1 MSWRCH
7 SMGLRSF
14 WTKVWAITSKFHTLW
29 TYPVHNQVDTDLERP
44 MSVPGSSPL
53 LKCFRFFWVTSI
65 HQETWMPISFTSFI
79 PEWGVNLPHRLVFT
93 MICDDILSDVLK
105 WFFQIQESKVTAAQL
120 TSDYKGD
127 DFTGSLTVGNPNILN
142 NSGVFVGHYLQSVTE
157 GLALGGELAYQYGPN
172 VPGGEIAVV
181 TAAARYANGSST
193 WSGSLGAGG
202 IHVCYYQKCSEQLQ
216 IGVEVETSL
225 RMMESTATIGYQVDL
240 PKADL
245 VFRGEQMLFY
255 VRNWPIWL
263 ETCQDSS

>member
-1 MSWRCH
+1 M
-7 SMGLRSF
+7 M
-14 WTKVWAITSKFHTLW
+14 KV
-29 TYPVHNQVDTDLERP
+29 LE
-44 MSVPGSSPL
+44 
-53 LKCFRFFWVTSI
+53 
-65 HQETWMPISFTSFI
+65 ISC
-79 PEWGVNLPHRLVFT
+79 NL
-93 MICDDILSDVLK
+93 
-105 WFFQIQESKVTAAQL
+105 QIQESKVTAAQL

-142 NSGVFVGHYLQSVTE
+142 SSGVLVGHYLQSITE
-157 GLALGGELAYQYGPN
+157 NISMGGELAYQYGPN

-193 WSGSLGAGG
+193 WSGTLGAGG

-245 VFRGEQMLFY
+245 VFRGEFSFSCVFVGMRCEDEQWNFLLMF
-255 VRNWPIWL
+255 
-263 ETCQDSS
+263 